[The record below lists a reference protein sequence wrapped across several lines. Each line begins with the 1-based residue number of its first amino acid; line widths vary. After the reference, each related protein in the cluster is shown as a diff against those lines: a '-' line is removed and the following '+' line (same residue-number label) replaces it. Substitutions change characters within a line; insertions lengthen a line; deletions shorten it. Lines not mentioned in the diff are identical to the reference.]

1 MSTESV
7 KTLVHV
13 FVTSRID
20 YCNTVLAGAP
30 KYVTDKLQQRV
41 LNAAARVV
49 SNTKKFD
56 RGLSR
61 LLHTDLHWLICH
73 PHFMQ

>member
-1 MSTESV
+1 M

-61 LLHTDLHWLICH
+61 LLYTDLHWLICH